1 MAFRLFWDASLD
13 PGPDSI
19 AAGVESLERGRESL
33 GHGGLYEV
41 VINRDYQ
48 RRRGLMSLKV

>member
-48 RRRGLMSLKV
+48 RRRGLMSQKV